1 MTQGVGYTLECFD
14 SSTSQGLFSYT
25 PYYSYDVSL
34 ENFVMDQLIIG
45 LFICFFILFSFL
57 CDFVLIL

>member
-1 MTQGVGYTLECFD
+1 MTQGVGYTLERFD

-34 ENFVMDQLIIG
+34 ENFVIDQLIIG
-45 LFICFFILFSFL
+45 
-57 CDFVLIL
+57 

>member
-25 PYYSYDVSL
+25 LYYLYDVSL
-34 ENFVMDQLIIG
+34 ENFMMDQLIIG
-45 LFICFFILFSFL
+45 
-57 CDFVLIL
+57 